1 VVDNN
6 NSHKDMWLQ
15 KSQANDY
22 EKWAHSAATTSCYN
36 GKKQTQQ

>member
-1 VVDNN
+1 VDNN

-22 EKWAHSAATTSCYN
+22 EKWAHCAATTSCYK